1 MIGNEEGLALPVA
14 DNRIPPRGPASADGA
29 DAPLSAAEHEAWS
42 ALIAGRLGLHFPPA
56 RSGFLRDR
64 LWRRVRHHGLRGLG
78 HYQAFLAS
86 NPQEWD
92 ALADLLTVNET
103 RFCRDQG
110 LYGVLRERIVPE
122 LARRREQ
129 GPGPRRMMLWSA
141 GCSTGDEAY
150 TLAMTA
156 LESVPLPMLWDLR
169 VLGTDLSPRNI
180 AQARAGVYPAARLA
194 ALPAEWLSRY
204 TIALGRAAATEPEAR
219 YQVREKVRAL
229 TTFRVHNLCDDF
241 WGVPAQDVIVCQNVL
256 IYFRRQEQLRVLRRL
271 YDTLQPGGYLLVG
284 ATELPLE
291 PLRPGLKP
299 RRMGDTLVYQ
309 REGGG

>member
-1 MIGNEEGLALPVA
+1 MIGNEEGVALPAA
-14 DNRIPPRGPASADGA
+14 DNRIPPWGVATAAGA
-29 DAPLSAAEHEAWS
+29 AAQLSAAEHEAWS
-42 ALIAGRLGLHFPPA
+42 ALIANRLGLHFPAA
-56 RSGFLRDR
+56 RSRFLQER
-64 LWRRVRHHGLRGLG
+64 LWRRVRHHGLYGLG
-78 HYQAFLAS
+78 HYQAFLAN

-103 RFCRDQG
+103 RFCRDHG
-110 LYGVLRERIVPE
+110 LYHVLREQILPE

-180 AQARAGVYPAARLA
+180 AQARVGVYPAARLA
-194 ALPAEWLSRY
+194 ALPPEWLSRY
-204 TIALGRAAATEPEAR
+204 TVAVGHAAAAGAGGG
-219 YQVREKVRAL
+219 YQMREKVRAL

-241 WGVPAQDVIVCQNVL
+241 WGVPAQDAIVCQNVL

-271 YDTLQPGGYLLVG
+271 YDALQPGGYLLVG

-309 REGGG
+309 RRAGG